1 MKNCILIIAIAIL
14 LNACGHGI
22 TPNFPQDR
30 EMTSSAEIIIIRN
43 KNLICAGQST
53 TVFLDGL
60 DIAQL
65 RIGEYVSVPVGAG
78 MHYLK
83 AVPFLGSGRA
93 FHGIFEQ
100 GEKYYLLI
108 SLLEP
113 WDYEGDI
120 TDILLFPNSSRPG
133 CDFEIENI
141 GEEKGLKRVKNSTN
155 LLEKLKA
162 HESTAGNESKKIA
175 YSFNPTEPWTGLWD
189 VWGDLNWSGLWAM
202 KQTDHMV
209 VYTEKSAI
217 KFEGLVA
224 GDKLIG
230 KIKSPQKTYP
240 FTIRISP
247 DGQSFEGT
255 STDFL
260 GRSTSI
266 KGTRRK

>member
-1 MKNCILIIAIAIL
+1 MKNCTSIIAIAIL

-22 TPNFPQDR
+22 TPHFPRD
-30 EMTSSAEIIIIRN
+30 TGVTNPAEIVIIRN
-43 KNLICAGQST
+43 KNLMCAGQST

-65 RIGEYVSVPVGAG
+65 RIGEYVSVPVEPG
-78 MHYLK
+78 MHYLR
-83 AVPFLGSGRA
+83 AIPFLGSGRSFYDNFDA
-93 FHGIFEQ
+93 GKKH
-100 GEKYYLLI
+100 YLLI

-113 WDYEGDI
+113 WDYETDI
-120 TDILLFPNSSRPG
+120 FDILLWPNSSRMG

-141 GEEKGLKRVKNSTN
+141 GEEKGLKRVRSSTN

-162 HESTAGNESKKIA
+162 HESAAGNESKKID
-175 YSFNPTEPWTGLWD
+175 YSFNSAEPWTGLWD
-189 VWGDLNWSGLWAM
+189 VRGDPNWSGIWAM
-202 KQTDHMV
+202 KQTDRIV

-224 GDKLIG
+224 SDQLIG

-240 FTIRISP
+240 FTIRISS

-260 GRSTSI
+260 GRSISI